1 MLWSFLLV
9 VVVCVAAKTNL
20 VTNYNLAATAFD
32 RFEKPVPSS
41 SSSSSHLFGL
51 EQKLQRK
58 EGGNKESVNARK
70 KINSFAFKNFSVKN
84 LNGGVRPS

>member
-1 MLWSFLLV
+1 MLLSFLLV

-20 VTNYNLAATAFD
+20 VTNYNLVATAFD
-32 RFEKPVPSS
+32 RSEKPVPSS

-70 KINSFAFKNFSVKN
+70 KKSIHPHLKTF
-84 LNGGVRPS
+84 PSKI

>member
-1 MLWSFLLV
+1 MLLSFLLV
-9 VVVCVAAKTNL
+9 VAVCVAAKTNL
-20 VTNYNLAATAFD
+20 VTNYNLATTAFD
-32 RFEKPVPSS
+32 RFEKPVP